1 MATIAP
7 MDEAKLS
14 EQVRDS
20 LVESELRSRYALAC
34 AFARGGTVLDAGSV
48 ESAGSELLAAA
59 GTLTR
64 GRPDDDDNSL
74 GNRDL
79 VVCFDG
85 LERERDPA
93 ALIER
98 LAGAAKPDTGVVMVS
113 VPADASGFGPERLVA
128 ELAQRFANVTTLRQH
143 NWVASALL
151 GDDEFVSGDAARQVV
166 AEVRKTGAAQAGDE
180 LYVLAIA
187 SNAPLPEAS
196 NMVML
201 SRGAEVRE
209 WMTRV
214 DDAESQLAAA
224 RSEAESLRDELEAV
238 READRVRIE
247 DLQDRLAW
255 VEENELYLRQTAERF
270 AFVAF
275 VLRVWARMFRLQR
288 RARQKLR

>member
-1 MATIAP
+1 MTRTT
-7 MDEAKLS
+7 LS
-14 EQVRDS
+14 ESVRES
-20 LVESELRSRYALAC
+20 LLASERSSRYALAGS
-34 AFARGGTVLDAGSV
+34 FVGGGTVLDASRNPDKEGT
-48 ESAGSELLAAA
+48 ALLAAA
-59 GTLTR
+59 GNVTHQASSPA
-64 GRPDDDDNSL
+64 GSGMGDC
-74 GNRDL
+74 DL
-79 VVCFDG
+79 VICFDG
-85 LERERDPA
+85 LEESPDP
-93 ALIER
+93 
-98 LAGAAKPDTGVVMVS
+98 
-113 VPADASGFGPERLVA
+113 VA
-128 ELAQRFANVTTLRQH
+128 ELGDLAQQVKADKGVLIVSVRSDGSKLNVSKLTETLSGRFANVALLRQH

-151 GDDEFVSGDAARQVV
+151 GDSEFATEDAAKRLV
-166 AEVRKTGAAQAGDE
+166 ADVRKTQAADGGEE
-180 LYVLAIA
+180 LYVVAIA

-196 NMVML
+196 NLVML

-224 RSEAESLRDELEAV
+224 RDEAESLREELEAV
-238 READRVRIE
+238 READRARIE